1 MKAPIA
7 QVPPP
12 ALLRGLLR
20 SSSAAASA
28 RSLLEEPTW
37 LQGEPPEEVLTALGD
52 PEQAFDASV
61 VDLALAWQIE
71 ALVPALM
78 RAIDREGDVGRRR
91 RLAWIAKQVPA
102 VVAMPALLARARR
115 QDEDRVVRRYSLET
129 VVRLA
134 FGGHVGWPD
143 VEQTVHILARDAEP
157 YLRESATALAGIGDD
172 ASAEKRA
179 LLIRMLS
186 DPSAEVVAVAATAL
200 TWCAVTASDIE
211 PALLARLLGDPNPL
225 VRLSVEEMMAASGR
239 AGG

>member
-1 MKAPIA
+1 M
-7 QVPPP
+7 
-12 ALLRGLLR
+12 
-20 SSSAAASA
+20 
-28 RSLLEEPTW
+28 
-37 LQGEPPEEVLTALGD
+37 TALGD
-52 PEQAFDASV
+52 PEQAFDGCV
-61 VDLALAWQIE
+61 VDLALAWRIE

-143 VEQTVHILARDAEP
+143 VEETVQILARDAEP
-157 YLRESATALAGIGDD
+157 FLRESVTALAGIGAD
-172 ASAEKRA
+172 APAERKA

-186 DPSAEVVAVAATAL
+186 DASAVVVAVAATAL
-200 TWCAVTASDIE
+200 TGRAVDVSDIE

-225 VRLSVEEMMAASGR
+225 VRLSVQDMMAGGR